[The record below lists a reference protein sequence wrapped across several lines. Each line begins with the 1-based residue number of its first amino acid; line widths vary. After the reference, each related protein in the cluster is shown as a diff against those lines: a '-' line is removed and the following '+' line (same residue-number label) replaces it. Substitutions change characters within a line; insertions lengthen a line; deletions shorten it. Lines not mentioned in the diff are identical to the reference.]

1 MVTYKSQPKRKYAL
15 VWHQMCGRSENQM
28 APNHPSLSV
37 KFWSSMSA
45 TESDQQIKEASPRRR
60 NMMTSKCR
68 KGWVWLNGSREASM
82 GDLDKITNRS
92 LSQRVSRKWEWTCKA
107 MEIYKSK
114 PKWKYALVWHQ
125 IHGRSNNRTISNHPS
140 SNVQS
145 LSSISTTESGLNIKE
160 TSPRRRSMMIS
171 KYQPNLKYMSK

>member
-1 MVTYKSQPKRKYAL
+1 MY
-15 VWHQMCGRSENQM
+15 GRSKNQTTLDHLSS
-28 APNHPSLSV
+28 NVQSQSSISTIESGLNIKKVSL
-37 KFWSSMSA
+37 
-45 TESDQQIKEASPRRR
+45 RRR

-92 LSQRVSRKWEWTCKA
+92 SSQRVSRKWEWTCKS

-125 IHGRSNNRTISNHPS
+125 MHGRSNNRTISNHPS

-145 LSSISTTESGLNIKE
+145 RSSIFTIESNPHIKRRLSKEEARGHLNVKSVGLTEWPKRGSTRESW
-160 TSPRRRSMMIS
+160 
-171 KYQPNLKYMSK
+171 